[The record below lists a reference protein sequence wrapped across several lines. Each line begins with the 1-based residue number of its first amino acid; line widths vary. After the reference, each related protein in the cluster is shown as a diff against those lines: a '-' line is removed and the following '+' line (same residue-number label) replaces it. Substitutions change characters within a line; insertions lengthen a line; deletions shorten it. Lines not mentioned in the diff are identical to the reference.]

1 MRYKLFIWSENNMN
15 EENKREFIFRCR
27 EFLSAQSLASLRSYG
42 REVGVVSPTSRKKG
56 ELIEEIIGVLSN
68 EIPAQAR
75 SGRGAPVLDDR
86 PDVKIVQEIERLKAK
101 YDAPTATGT
110 GYGIPDYHF
119 EERLKELRKN
129 QTIFVLNSNAHVDC
143 NADGT
148 PRVFRG
154 QMATH
159 DDVSFLIPLDYMKD
173 EEKLLLPIDFIRS
186 YGLKDGDV
194 ISCYAKKN
202 ENIAIVMKILD
213 VNGCEPAYLKRNG
226 NFDGLNVRYPVGKI
240 KVYDTDV
247 SSSITA
253 KYMDWVVPFGRGQ
266 RALIVAPPKTGK
278 TQFLE
283 KVACGGAKLNADVT
297 TLVLLIDQSPET
309 VAQFR
314 KVIDKDCLAYAT
326 YEDEPERQV
335 FVAESMLKRAKRLAE
350 CGKDV
355 LLIVDSLN
363 ALARAYN
370 ETEESSGGKMLPCGL
385 ESKTVHYIK
394 KYFGAARCLEVGGSL
409 TVVGT
414 VSNATGNPADDLLAT
429 ELSAICNLQI
439 QLKESL
445 AAKRIFPALG
455 TDSVY
460 VKHNEGEGRGEPE
473 TLVLLRRAKPERF
486 GDVELITLLENSSSL
501 QEFNEK
507 LRKFSK

>member
-1 MRYKLFIWSENNMN
+1 MN

-68 EIPAQAR
+68 DIPAQAR

-101 YDAPTATGT
+101 YDAPTAPGT

-119 EERLKELRKN
+119 EEQLKALKEKKTTFELH
-129 QTIFVLNSNAHVDC
+129 SNGYVEH

-148 PRVFRG
+148 LCVFRG

-159 DDVSFLIPLDYMKD
+159 DGVSFLIPLDYMDD
-173 EEKLLLPIDFIRS
+173 EAKLLLPVELIRA
-186 YGLKDGDV
+186 YALKDGDV
-194 ISCYAKKN
+194 IACHARKT
-202 ENIAIVMKILD
+202 ENIAIVMEILEI
-213 VNGCEPAYLKRNG
+213 NGFQPAYLKRNG
-226 NFDGLNVRYPVGKI
+226 SFDGLGVRYPVGKI
-240 KVYDTDV
+240 NVYDKEG
-247 SSSITA
+247 SASLTA
-253 KYMDWVVPFGRGQ
+253 KYMDWVAPFGRGQ
-266 RALIVAPPKTGK
+266 RALISAPPKTGK
-278 TQFLE
+278 TQFLQR
-283 KVACGGAKLNADVT
+283 VAFGAANLNEDII

-314 KVIDKDCLAYAT
+314 KVIGKDYLAYAT

-335 FVAESMLKRAKRLAE
+335 FVAESMLKRAKCLAE

-355 LLIVDSLN
+355 VLIVDSLN
-363 ALARAYN
+363 TLARAYN

-409 TVVGT
+409 TILGA

-439 QLKESL
+439 QLKEGL

-455 TDSVY
+455 TESVY
-460 VKHNEGEGRGEPE
+460 VKYDEGRGEPE
-473 TLVLLRRAKPERF
+473 TLTLLHRANPERF
-486 GDVELITLLENSSSL
+486 GDVELITILQNSSSQ
-501 QEFNEK
+501 QEFNENLK
-507 LRKFSK
+507 KFLK